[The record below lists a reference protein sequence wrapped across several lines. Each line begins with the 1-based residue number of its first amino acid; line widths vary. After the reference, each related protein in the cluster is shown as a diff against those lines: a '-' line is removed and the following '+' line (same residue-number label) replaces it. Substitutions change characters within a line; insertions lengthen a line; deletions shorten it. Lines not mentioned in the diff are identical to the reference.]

1 MEHRPQMRAPLQH
14 LLIWQ
19 MCLCENWTAP
29 PYMAIQ
35 RLCAQLVNC
44 APCPQWGPSPPSF
57 WQNIAHEPALYRFY
71 AKQCGQSEAVWK
83 MITPDTISFC
93 CWHSLRAESLTA
105 ESLRAESLTAE
116 WLTAESLTSESLT
129 GECLTGY
136 HPLIPIV
143 LLLLKLRGA
152 WRRRREWKEIWSA
165 TAS

>member
-1 MEHRPQMRAPLQH
+1 MEHRPQIGACLQH

-19 MCLCENWTAP
+19 MCLCLCENWTAP

-35 RLCAQLVNC
+35 RLRAQLVNC

-57 WQNIAHEPALYRFY
+57 WQNIAHEPALYHAAFY

-93 CWHSLRAESLTA
+93 CSHSLRAESLT
-105 ESLRAESLTAE
+105 SE

-129 GECLTGY
+129 AECLTGY

-152 WRRRREWKEIWSA
+152 WRRQEWKEIWPD

>member
-1 MEHRPQMRAPLQH
+1 MEHRPQIAARLQH

-44 APCPQWGPSPPSF
+44 APCPQWGWGPSPPSF

-93 CWHSLRAESLTA
+93 CSHSLRAESLTA
-105 ESLRAESLTAE
+105 ESL
-116 WLTAESLTSESLT
+116 TSESLT
-129 GECLTGY
+129 AECLTGY

-152 WRRRREWKEIWSA
+152 WRRRREWKEIWSNS
-165 TAS
+165 AS

>member
-1 MEHRPQMRAPLQH
+1 MKTLKAVKRWSTVRKWGHVLIQH

-29 PYMAIQ
+29 PYLAIQ
-35 RLCAQLVNC
+35 RLRAQLVNC

-57 WQNIAHEPALYRFY
+57 WQNIAHEPALYLAAFY
-71 AKQCGQSEAVWK
+71 AKQCGQREAVWK
-83 MITPDTISFC
+83 IITPDTISFC
-93 CWHSLRAESLTA
+93 CWHSLRAES
-105 ESLRAESLTAE
+105 
-116 WLTAESLTSESLT
+116 LTAESLTSESLT

-152 WRRRREWKEIWSA
+152 WRRQEWKEIWPD